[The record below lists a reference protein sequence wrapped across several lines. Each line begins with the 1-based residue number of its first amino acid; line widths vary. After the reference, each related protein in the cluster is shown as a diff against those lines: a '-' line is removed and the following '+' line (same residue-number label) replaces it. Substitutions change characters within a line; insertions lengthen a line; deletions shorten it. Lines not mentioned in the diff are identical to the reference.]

1 MINYINYRFKGN
13 KWILKEKNINKMN
26 KLSKNKNQSLI
37 NKFKGVLKVILY

>member
-13 KWILKEKNINKMN
+13 KWILKEKTINKMN